1 MEGTQVK
8 LLYAIAFVLLPLAA
22 PAQTLDSSL
31 LTALCHDDYFENAA
45 GRCSSISAD
54 EGLTVEAIL
63 EKYGAIV
70 ARGTDEESA
79 IFYLTDPED
88 VPVGS
93 IQSGHESPD
102 DEYAIL
108 RDDDSRVD
116 STIEQS
122 TITAQI
128 ITTEPPIAKFDD
140 AVLDADEV
148 ETSGPTAA
156 HTPASTSVTVED
168 NQTIE

>member
-8 LLYAIAFVLLPLAA
+8 LLYAIAFVLFPLAA
-22 PAQTLDSSL
+22 TAQTLDSSL
-31 LTALCHDDYFENAA
+31 LTALCHDDYFEDAV
-45 GRCSSISAD
+45 GRCSSISAN

-63 EKYGAIV
+63 EKYGAII

-93 IQSGHESPD
+93 IQSGHESPG

-108 RDDDSRVD
+108 RDDYSRAD
-116 STIEQS
+116 ATIEQS

-128 ITTEPPIAKFDD
+128 ITTESPIEKLDE
-140 AVLDADEV
+140 AVFDADEV
-148 ETSGPTAA
+148 ETTGPTAA
-156 HTPASTSVTVED
+156 HTPASTTGAVED